1 MGLHGKQFGPEH
13 PIPVRLPVK
22 QLPWKRPGLS
32 RPERVIA
39 FLQFL
44 PVTKGKKVGKKMR
57 LLPDQAAFMRELYG
71 RSAKRRVRLA
81 IFSQARGNG
90 KTGMLAGLTL
100 CHLLGPESEP
110 RGECYSAGIDRLQA
124 SLIFN
129 EMEAIIHAVPEFAS
143 HTNIQ
148 RFRKVI
154 EVLGGDGAGSKYE
167 ALSADGRRAHGLA
180 PSFWCFDE
188 LAGVKDR
195 ILLDNLQTAMG
206 KRRRSLGVIIS
217 TQAASDIHPLSEL
230 IDDGLRGKDSS
241 ILVHLKTAPVD
252 ADPFD
257 QNVIRACN
265 PALGNFLDEGDIFAE
280 AERARRLP
288 SFESAFRNLRLNQ
301 RIAPFGRDLLM
312 TAEAWAAGDE
322 PIDESIF
329 TDGRPVY
336 GGLDLSACV
345 DLTALVLCTADDG
358 GVIHMMPRAWTPAET
373 ITERTITDRAPYDV
387 WVRKGQLI
395 AVPGA
400 AIDLDFVA
408 QEIGELSARM
418 NIVQVNYDRWR
429 ISLLEQALARQ
440 GLTVPLVPHGQ
451 GYKDMAPAVDEFE
464 KTVSMRRFRHGAH
477 PLLKWCFGNAVVI
490 RDAAGNRK
498 LDKAKAY
505 GRVDVAVAA
514 VMAVGAMKA
523 SVPQVEIAA
532 MIA

>member
-13 PIPVRLPVK
+13 PIPPQRPVK

-44 PVTKGKKVGKKMR
+44 PVTKGKRAGKKMQ
-57 LLPDQAAFMRELYG
+57 LLPDQVAFVHELYG
-71 RSAKRRVRLA
+71 RQAQKRVRLG
-81 IFSQARGNG
+81 IFSQPRGNG

-100 CHLLGPESEP
+100 CHLLGPESEQ

-124 SLIFN
+124 ALIFN
-129 EMEAIIHAVPEFAS
+129 EMEAILHAVPLF
-143 HTNIQ
+143 HPNVNIQ

-154 EVLGGDGAGSKYE
+154 EVRRGDGAGSKYE
-167 ALSADGRRAHGLA
+167 SLSADGRRASGLA

-188 LAGVKDR
+188 LAGAKDR

-206 KRRRSLGVIIS
+206 KRTRSLGVIIS

-230 IDDGLRGKDSS
+230 IDHGLRDEDDS
-241 ILVHLKTAPVD
+241 IVVHLKAAPVD

-257 QNVIRACN
+257 PAVIRSVN
-265 PALGNFLDEGDIFAE
+265 PAFGSFLDESDVLAE

-312 TAEAWAAGDE
+312 KPEAWAVGDG

-329 TDGRPVY
+329 TDGRPVF

-345 DLTALVLCTADDG
+345 DLTALVLATADDS
-358 GVIHMMPRAWTPAET
+358 GVIHMTPRAWTPAET
-373 ITERTITDRAPYDV
+373 VAEHIITDRAPYDV
-387 WVRKGQLI
+387 WVRQGQLT

-408 QEIGELSARM
+408 RELGELSARM

-429 ISLLEQALARQ
+429 IALLEQALARE

-464 KTVSMRRFRHGAH
+464 KIVSMRRFRHGAH
-477 PLLKWCFGNAVVI
+477 PLLKWCFGNAVVT

-505 GRVDVAVAA
+505 GRIDVAVAA

-523 SVPQVEIAA
+523 STPQVEIAA